1 MNWIDKLE
9 RKFGRFGIENL
20 TMYVI
25 ICYVVGYF
33 LTYLNP
39 NLMDMMSLDV
49 AKILHGQVW
58 RLVTWVIYPP
68 STGNFLLFVISI
80 LFFYYPIGTSLE
92 RTWGAFRYTLYIF
105 SGLFFV
111 LIAAFLTYFITGGYV
126 TIGGV
131 SYMIGGGDILRQPF
145 CISCLCDV
153 MPGYADP
160 SVVCDPDQDEM
171 DGDRLWRN
179 GSL

>member
-9 RKFGRFGIENL
+9 RKFGRFGVENL

-58 RLVTWVIYPP
+58 RLVTWVILPP
-68 STGNFLLFVISI
+68 STGKFPAVCDLYPVFLLSD
-80 LFFYYPIGTSLE
+80 
-92 RTWGAFRYTLYIF
+92 WNF
-105 SGLFFV
+105 SGTYLGCFSIYPVYFFRTVLCADRRFSDLFYNRWLCYDRWSELHDWRRSV
-111 LIAAFLTYFITGGYV
+111 Y
-126 TIGGV
+126 
-131 SYMIGGGDILRQPF
+131 DILRQSF

-160 SVVCDPDQDEM
+160 FVV
-171 DGDRLWRN
+171 W
-179 GSL
+179 

>member
-1 MNWIDKLE
+1 MITYIV
-9 RKFGRFGIENL
+9 RFS
-20 TMYVI
+20 T
-25 ICYVVGYF
+25 
-33 LTYLNP
+33 P

-105 SGLFFV
+105 SGLFGKMNPPARNV
-111 LIAAFLTYFITGGYV
+111 RNISFLTGRSPPRYLPRSKAV
-126 TIGGV
+126 
-131 SYMIGGGDILRQPF
+131 
-145 CISCLCDV
+145 
-153 MPGYADP
+153 
-160 SVVCDPDQDEM
+160 
-171 DGDRLWRN
+171 
-179 GSL
+179 